1 MSGTSPLDVVLGT
14 GALGRAVAG
23 ELLRRGRRVR
33 LVNRS
38 GRLPEPPPGAQ
49 TRAADLT
56 DPAQTQAT
64 CSGADT
70 VYLCANVPYT
80 DWPAKWPPLAAGIL
94 EGVARAGAKLVY
106 GDNLYSYGPVPGPLH
121 EDLPNAATG
130 VKGRVRMGIA
140 TRFLEAHRA
149 GRVRVAIG
157 RASDFYGP
165 WATDSS
171 LLGSRV
177 IPAALAGKPGQVI
190 GDVDQPHT
198 FTFIRD
204 YARGLAT
211 LGAREEALGGVW
223 HVPSAETTTQRA
235 LLAMVWHEAGGGA
248 ARFSAA
254 PGWLVRALGLFSP
267 IMRELAEMLYEW
279 EQPYVVDHSK
289 FERAF
294 GAETTPHRE
303 AIRETVAW
311 FRERAVAPRELPA
324 APR

>member
-1 MSGTSPLDVVLGT
+1 MNGTPPLDVVLGT
-14 GALGRAVAG
+14 GALGRAVAD
-23 ELLRRGRRVR
+23 ELLGRGRRVR

-38 GRLPEPPPGAQ
+38 GQLAEPPAGA
-49 TRAADLT
+49 TLLAADLT
-56 DPAQTQAT
+56 DAGAAQTA
-64 CSGADT
+64 CAEADT
-70 VYLCANVPYT
+70 VYLCANAPYT
-80 DWPAKWPPLAAGIL
+80 DWLAKWPPLATGSL
-94 EGVARAGAKLVY
+94 EGAARAGAKLVY
-106 GDNLYSYGPVPGPLH
+106 GDNLYAYGPVDGPLR
-121 EDLPNAATG
+121 EDLPAAPTG
-130 VKGRVRMGIA
+130 VKGRVRAGIA

-149 GRVRVAIG
+149 GLVRVAIG

-177 IPAALAGKPGQVI
+177 IPAALAGKAGQVI

-211 LGAREEALGGVW
+211 LGARDEALGQVW

-235 LLAMVWHEAGGGA
+235 LLAMVWQEAGAGA
-248 ARFSAA
+248 PRFSAA
-254 PGWLVRALGLFSP
+254 PGWLVRAFGLFSP

-279 EQPYVVDHSK
+279 ERPYVVDHSK

-294 GAETTPHRE
+294 GAPATPHRE

-311 FRERAVAPRELPA
+311 FRAHPG
-324 APR
+324 